1 MSARSRTSR
10 ALAALSSPALAER
23 HHNSDRESV
32 VDDLRR
38 PESAEFL
45 QRPVMTMS
53 GVENCETE
61 AESQQMQEAEG
72 TRVRA
77 TQVCEQTRK
86 SIKHVELTVLAEVAK
101 HWRASDEKRE
111 RIEQVAHEAIE
122 EALEHLGR
130 TRSVL
135 MDSVEKL
142 EGFSRITS
150 CLGCRVPSDLVVKLQ
165 RLISKQW
172 DRSSVA
178 ELEQSV
184 KEKQRQIA
192 VLQEANSRMEAELEQ
207 MQRKYAEQQ
216 RELVRLR
223 TEREPAK
230 SSAGEVKKVPGED
243 RINACEASQA
253 WQALEEIRVAL
264 CDGNSRFQSGH
275 VLLPERPIWTSQQW
289 KHTSTRPSPSE
300 KQGQLR
306 SIPSESDS
314 ELRSVRSCG
323 LGDGGSDNEG
333 FRQYLKYVALP
344 EVGVYDGESKEYTFS
359 NFLDMFSLKYPSDQW
374 SDEELRAI
382 FKAKLGGKA
391 RAQFEALPRVKK
403 EGSFKALVEAMRA
416 KCKGEQRTKRIVAL
430 GKLNELGKTDE
441 QSVAD
446 FCIELERLAQKAY
459 PELDEMSLA
468 TTRANLLYE
477 QLVAWPESYHLLET
491 LETGGDRMYDALK
504 ETAPRVE
511 RRRITLENANWLGS
525 KGVEKGHTRRRNSR
539 EAHDDNV
546 ACETVPEKQNAN
558 GVSVQETKDV
568 SSPGDARPIRCFK
581 CNGYRLAKKHRRR
594 TSRPKYERN
603 RNTDLEPE
611 SSVKTAKWCGAV
623 VAKRTYVAPKVTETS
638 KVTHAK
644 NDRKQ
649 PAAAA
654 VYGCEESVLPEEED
668 RRVMRE
674 SMTQT
679 PSEWLNLLERRDK
692 LKCVGYTTTDIPIA
706 PKIKRKWRVRK
717 GVKGVFNFRS
727 KADGAFFRDEN
738 KCMAV
743 NSGLHSTHVSHPSD
757 GPCSAV
763 DGGPGNAL
771 EGCRRSS
778 SNFARNVIPLL
789 LHPTLRCGGV
799 LEAVRGLS
807 DPAASDFYG
816 YLKQVFSASKANHM
830 EGGEPKDRPGKPA
843 KNPPDLHGEPADRD
857 GGISNRR
864 LRRTQL
870 NGRRSQ
876 FKPAGILERLQMIQ
890 SRGPTLPRGRAS

>member
-77 TQVCEQTRK
+77 TQ
-86 SIKHVELTVLAEVAK
+86 
-101 HWRASDEKRE
+101 
-111 RIEQVAHEAIE
+111 
-122 EALEHLGR
+122 
-130 TRSVL
+130 
-135 MDSVEKL
+135 
-142 EGFSRITS
+142 
-150 CLGCRVPSDLVVKLQ
+150 
-165 RLISKQW
+165 
-172 DRSSVA
+172 
-178 ELEQSV
+178 
-184 KEKQRQIA
+184 
-192 VLQEANSRMEAELEQ
+192 EANSRMEAELEQ

-230 SSAGEVKKVPGED
+230 SSAGEVKKVPEWARAIARATD
-243 RINACEASQA
+243 LDLAAVEAYFYKA
-253 WQALEEIRVAL
+253 VA
-264 CDGNSRFQSGH
+264 
-275 VLLPERPIWTSQQW
+275 ER
-289 KHTSTRPSPSE
+289 E
-300 KQGQLR
+300 
-306 SIPSESDS
+306 
-314 ELRSVRSCG
+314 
-323 LGDGGSDNEG
+323 
-333 FRQYLKYVALP
+333 A
-344 EVGVYDGESKEYTFS
+344 
-359 NFLDMFSLKYPSDQW
+359 SLKYPSDQW

-581 CNGYRLAKKHRRR
+581 CNGKGHFARECKKEKVRNREVGSLSAKLADKVCGSTRFQGGRSRERPQEKRRFSKKWTTSVEIFGRKWCALLDTGSEVSILPARILKQAIRDGINIDEVVEELPFDTAARVVDASGNAMKFLTVVRIDIREDGAQQSPVQVSMHVAQGETSALVLGTNILPVLGYRLAKKHRRR